1 MWALLFYDYRE
12 NAKNAEKEPHLTKSS
27 HKVIPQTISHYRIL
41 DKLGSG
47 GMGEVYLAEDT
58 RLGRKLAL
66 KILPAEFTRDP
77 DRVARF
83 EQEAR
88 AASAL
93 NHPNII
99 TIYEVGV
106 HEGAHFI
113 ATEFI
118 EGRTLRHSLPPA
130 GMPLGEVLEITIQ
143 IASALEAAHRIGIT
157 HRDIKPENVMIRPDG
172 YVKVLDFGLAK
183 LTEKSD
189 PKVDPAKVD
198 KEAATMLQVSRK
210 PGTDPGTVMGTVT
223 YMSPEQARG
232 LPVDSR
238 SDIFS
243 LGVALYE
250 MLTGRPP
257 FDGATSSDVIVA
269 ILVSEPAPISRL
281 VAGVP
286 AELEWSLSKA
296 LRKERND
303 RYQTIKSFLSDLK
316 LLKNRLDFEAEFAR
330 IGQTGSPAQLPYG
343 ISTEAGG
350 EVSEAITAEIS
361 SVVDQ
366 VGASPIR
373 RSSGRTVDSLAILP
387 LANAAA
393 DAEMEYLGDGITES
407 IINSLAQL
415 PQLRVI
421 PRSTVF
427 RYKGQDVDPEEIGKE
442 LGVRAVLTGRI
453 LQLGDSLIV
462 KTELVDVAQ
471 HTQIWGEQYRRPFTD
486 IFALQEEISQEISE
500 KLRLQLSGE
509 ERQKLVKR
517 YTDNTEAYHLYL
529 KGRFYVH
536 KRTPDR
542 IRKGIESFWQA
553 IDLDPNYALAYAG
566 LAEAYGFL
574 ASSTGGQPP
583 REAYPKAKAAATKA
597 LELDET
603 LGEAHCTLGFFRL
616 LYDWDFAAAEEEFKR
631 AIELSPNFANAWDG
645 YGFYFKATGRREAAI
660 QACQRAQEL
669 EPLSLFITLS
679 LAWAYYFARQYDR
692 ALEHGRKT
700 LDMDPNFGFAYW
712 HRGMAYIQQQ
722 RFGDAVTA
730 LRKAISL
737 AGPATTFISY
747 LGYANARL
755 GKEREA
761 RQMIAQLERVS
772 KRQYVSSYFIAMIHL
787 GLGDLD
793 QTFEWIEKAYEERSG
808 FLAFIKVEPMLD
820 ALRGDPRFEELV
832 EKIRP
837 L

>member
-1 MWALLFYDYRE
+1 
-12 NAKNAEKEPHLTKSS
+12 
-27 HKVIPQTISHYRIL
+27 
-41 DKLGSG
+41 
-47 GMGEVYLAEDT
+47 MGEVYLAEDT

-66 KILPAEFTRDP
+66 KFLPAEFTRDP

-130 GMPLGEVLEITIQ
+130 GMPLGEALEITIQ
-143 IASALEAAHRIGIT
+143 IAGALQAAHEAGIT

-198 KEAATMLQVSRK
+198 KEAATMLQVSRQ
-210 PGTDPGTVMGTVT
+210 PGTNPGTVMGTVT

-250 MLTGRPP
+250 MLTGRLP
-257 FDGATSSDVIVA
+257 FDGATPSDVIVA
-269 ILVSEPAPISRL
+269 ILVSEPTPISRL

-286 AELEWSLSKA
+286 AELEWSLNKA
-296 LRKERND
+296 LRKERDD
-303 RYQTIKSFLSDLK
+303 RYQTIKGFLSDLK
-316 LLKNRLDFEAEFAR
+316 LLKSRLDFEAEFAR
-330 IGQTGSPAQLPYG
+330 VGQTRPPAQR
-343 ISTEAGG
+343 ISNEAGG
-350 EVSEAITAEIS
+350 EISEAITVEIGGI
-361 SVVDQ
+361 VDQ
-366 VGASPIR
+366 VITSPIR
-373 RSSGRTVDSLAILP
+373 RSTGRAVDSLAILP
-387 LANAAA
+387 LANDGA

-415 PQLRVI
+415 PQLRVT

-427 RYKGQDVDPEEIGKE
+427 RYKGRTVDPQEVGKE
-442 LGVRAVLTGRI
+442 LGVRALLMGRI

-500 KLRLQLSGE
+500 KLRLQLTGE

-529 KGRFYVH
+529 KGRYYVH
-536 KRTPDR
+536 KRTPDW
-542 IRKGIESFWQA
+542 IKKGIESFLQA

-583 REAYPKAKAAATKA
+583 REAYPKAKAAAMKA

-616 LYDWDFAAAEEEFKR
+616 LYDWDFTAAEDEFKR

-645 YGFYFKATGRREAAI
+645 YGFYFKATGQREAAI
-660 QACQRAQEL
+660 QACRRAQEL

-692 ALEHGRKT
+692 ALEQGRKT

-712 HRGMAYIQQQ
+712 HRGMAYIQQKK
-722 RFGDAVTA
+722 FSDAVTA
-730 LRKAISL
+730 LRKAITLSGT
-737 AGPATTFISY
+737 APTFISY

-761 RQMIAQLERVS
+761 RQMIAQLERLS
-772 KRQYVSSYFIAMIHL
+772 KRQYVSSYFIAMVHL

-793 QTFEWIEKAYEERSG
+793 QTFEWLEKAYEERSG
-808 FLAFIKVEPMLD
+808 FLAFIKIEPMLD
-820 ALRGDPRFEELV
+820 ALRGDPRFKLLT

-837 L
+837 LS

>member
-1 MWALLFYDYRE
+1 M
-12 NAKNAEKEPHLTKSS
+12 
-27 HKVIPQTISHYRIL
+27 ISHYRIL

-47 GMGEVYLAEDT
+47 GMGEVYLAEDA

-66 KILPAEFTRDP
+66 KILPAEFTQDS
-77 DRVARF
+77 DRLARF

-99 TIYEVGV
+99 TIYEVGE

-113 ATEFI
+113 ATEYI
-118 EGRTLRHSLPPA
+118 EGRTLRQLMPA
-130 GMPLGEVLEITIQ
+130 TGMPLGEALEIAIQ
-143 IASALEAAHRIGIT
+143 IAGALQAAHEAGIT

-189 PKVDPAKVD
+189 PRIDLAKVD
-198 KEAATMLQVSRK
+198 KEAATMLK
-210 PGTDPGTVMGTVT
+210 PNTDPGTVMGTVT

-232 LPVDSR
+232 LRVDAR

-243 LGVALYE
+243 LGVMLYE
-250 MLTGRPP
+250 MITGRPP
-257 FDGATSSDVIVA
+257 FDGATSSDVIAA
-269 ILVSEPAPISRL
+269 ILVSEARPISQL
-281 VAGVP
+281 VAGLP
-286 AELEWSLSKA
+286 PEFEWSLNKA
-296 LRKERND
+296 LRKERDN
-303 RYQTIKSFLSDLK
+303 RYQTIKSFLSDMK
-316 LLKNRLDFEAEFAR
+316 LLKSRLEFEAEFNRA
-330 IGQTGSPAQLPYG
+330 GQVQTPYATSYGPSYSSSSG
-343 ISTEAGG
+343 IRDEASV
-350 EVSEAITAEIS
+350 EISEAVTTEFS
-361 SVVDQ
+361 GFVDQ
-366 VGASPIR
+366 VISSPIR
-373 RSSGRTVDSLAILP
+373 RSSGRAVDSLAILP
-387 LANAAA
+387 LANDGA

-427 RYKGQDVDPEEIGKE
+427 RYKGLKSDPEEIGRE

-453 LQLGDSLIV
+453 LQIGDSLIV
-462 KTELVDVAQ
+462 KTELVDVGRQ
-471 HTQIWGEQYRRPFTD
+471 TQLWGEQYRRPFTD
-486 IFALQEEISQEISE
+486 IFALQEEISQEISG
-500 KLRLQLSGE
+500 KLRLQLTGE

-529 KGRFYVH
+529 KGRYYVH
-536 KRTPDR
+536 KRTPDW
-542 IRKGIESFWQA
+542 IKKGVESFLQA

-583 REAYPKAKAAATKA
+583 REAYPKAKSAAMKA

-616 LYDWDFAAAEEEFKR
+616 LFDWDFAAAEQEFKR

-645 YGFYFKATGRREAAI
+645 YGFYYKATSQSESSIA
-660 QACQRAQEL
+660 ACQRAQEL

-692 ALEHGRKT
+692 AMEQGRKA

-712 HRGMAYIQQQ
+712 HRGMAHIQQKK
-722 RFGDAVTA
+722 FTDAITA

-737 AGPATTFISY
+737 SGPATTFISY

-755 GKEREA
+755 GKSREA

-772 KRQYVSSYFIAMIHL
+772 KRQYVSSYFIAIIHL

-793 QTFEWIEKAYEERSG
+793 QTFEWLEKAYEERSG
-808 FLAFIKVEPMLD
+808 FMAFINVEPMLD
-820 ALRGDPRFEELV
+820 ALRGDPRFKTLA
-832 EKIRP
+832 EKIGP
-837 L
+837 LL

>member
-1 MWALLFYDYRE
+1 
-12 NAKNAEKEPHLTKSS
+12 
-27 HKVIPQTISHYRIL
+27 VISRTISHYRIL

-77 DRVARF
+77 DRLARF

-99 TIYEVGV
+99 TIYEIGEL
-106 HEGAHFI
+106 EGAHYI
-113 ATEFI
+113 ATEYI
-118 EGRTLRHSLPPA
+118 EGRTLRQLTPPG
-130 GMPLGEVLEITIQ
+130 GMPLREALEIASQ
-143 IASALEAAHRIGIT
+143 IAGALQAAHEAGIT

-189 PKVDPAKVD
+189 PRIDPAKVD
-198 KEAATMLQVSRK
+198 KEAATMLR
-210 PGTDPGTVMGTVT
+210 PNTDPGTVMGTVT

-232 LPVDSR
+232 LRVDAR

-243 LGVALYE
+243 LGVLIYE
-250 MLTGRPP
+250 MIAGRPP
-257 FDGATSSDVIVA
+257 FDGATSSDVIAA
-269 ILVSEPAPISRL
+269 ILVSEPRPISQL
-281 VAGVP
+281 VAGIP
-286 AELEWSLSKA
+286 SEFEWSLSKA
-296 LRKERND
+296 LRKERDD
-303 RYQTIKSFLSDLK
+303 RYDTIRSFLSDLK
-316 LLKNRLDFEAEFAR
+316 LLKNRLDFEAEYAR
-330 IGQTGSPAQLPYG
+330 VTQTQQPYG
-343 ISTEAGG
+343 LSDEAR
-350 EVSEAITAEIS
+350 AEIGEAVTTELS
-361 SVVDQ
+361 GVVDEFIT
-366 VGASPIR
+366 SPVR

-387 LANAAA
+387 LANDGA

-427 RYKGQDVDPEEIGKE
+427 RYKGRQVDPEEIGKE
-442 LGVRAVLTGRI
+442 LGVRAVLIGRI
-453 LQLGDSLIV
+453 LQIGDSLIV
-462 KTELVDVAQ
+462 KTELVDVGR
-471 HTQIWGEQYRRPFTD
+471 HTQLWGEQYRRPFTD
-486 IFALQEEISQEISE
+486 IFALQEEISQEISG
-500 KLRLQLSGE
+500 KLRLQLTGE
-509 ERQKLVKR
+509 ERQKLIKR

-529 KGRFYVH
+529 KGRYYVH
-536 KRTPDR
+536 KRTPDW
-542 IRKGIESFWQA
+542 IKKGIELFLQA

-616 LYDWDFAAAEEEFKR
+616 LYDWDFAAAEAEFKR
-631 AIELSPNFANAWDG
+631 AIELSPKFANAWDG
-645 YGFYFKATGRREAAI
+645 YGFYFKATGQSEASI
-660 QACQRAQEL
+660 RACQRAQEL

-692 ALEHGRKT
+692 SMEQGNKA

-712 HRGMAYIQQQ
+712 HRGMAFIQKK
-722 RFGDAVTA
+722 RFGEAIAA

-737 AGPATTFISY
+737 SGPATTFISY

-755 GKEREA
+755 GKSREA

-772 KRQYVSSYFIAMIHL
+772 KRQYVSSYFIAIIYM

-793 QTFEWIEKAYEERSG
+793 RTFEWLEKAYEERSG
-808 FLAFIKVEPMLD
+808 FMAFINVEPMLD
-820 ALRGDPRFEELV
+820 ALRGDPRFKALA
-832 EKIRP
+832 EKIAP
-837 L
+837 LP

>member
-1 MWALLFYDYRE
+1 VVSR
-12 NAKNAEKEPHLTKSS
+12 
-27 HKVIPQTISHYRIL
+27 TISHYRIL

-77 DRVARF
+77 DRLARF

-99 TIYEVGV
+99 TIYEVGE

-118 EGRTLRHSLPPA
+118 EGRTLRQSSPPG
-130 GMPLGEVLEITIQ
+130 GMPLGEALEIAIQ
-143 IASALEAAHRIGIT
+143 VAGALQAAHEAGIT

-189 PKVDPAKVD
+189 PKIDPAKID
-198 KEAATMLQVSRK
+198 KEAATVLM
-210 PGTDPGTVMGTVT
+210 PNTDPGTVMGTVT

-232 LPVDSR
+232 LRVDAR

-243 LGVALYE
+243 LGVMLYE
-250 MLTGRPP
+250 MVAGRPP
-257 FDGATSSDVIVA
+257 FDGATSSDVIAA
-269 ILVSEPAPISRL
+269 ILVREPTPISRL
-281 VAGVP
+281 VAGIP
-286 AELEWSLSKA
+286 SEFEWSLNKA
-296 LRKERND
+296 LRKERDD
-303 RYQTIKSFLSDLK
+303 RYETVRTFLSDLK
-316 LLKNRLDFEAEFAR
+316 LLKSRLDFESALAR
-330 IGQTGSPAQLPYG
+330 AGQPPSLFGVSDEARMEIG
-343 ISTEAGG
+343 EA
-350 EVSEAITAEIS
+350 VTTEIS
-361 SVVDQ
+361 GVVDE
-366 VGASPIR
+366 VIASPIR
-373 RSSGRTVDSLAILP
+373 RSSSRAIDSLAILP
-387 LANAAA
+387 LVNDGA

-407 IINSLAQL
+407 IINSLSQL

-427 RYKGQDVDPEEIGKE
+427 RYKGQKVDPEEIGRE

-453 LQLGDSLIV
+453 MQLGDSLIV
-462 KTELVDVAQ
+462 KTELVDVAR
-471 HTQIWGEQYRRPFTD
+471 HTQLWGEQYRRSFTD
-486 IFALQEEISQEISE
+486 IFSLQDDISQEISG

-509 ERQKLVKR
+509 ERQKLIKR
-517 YTDNTEAYHLYL
+517 YTDNTEAYRLYL
-529 KGRFYVH
+529 KGRHFVH
-536 KRTPDR
+536 KRTPDW
-542 IRKGIESFWQA
+542 IKKGVECFLQA
-553 IDLDPNYALAYAG
+553 SDFDPNYALAYAG

-574 ASSTGGQPP
+574 ASSTGGQRP

-616 LYDWDFAAAEEEFKR
+616 LYDWEFTAAENEFKR
-631 AIELSPNFANAWDG
+631 AIEFSPNFANAWDG
-645 YGFYFKATGRREAAI
+645 YGFYFKATGQNEASI
-660 QACQRAQEL
+660 RACQRAQEL

-692 ALEHGRKT
+692 AMEQGAKA

-712 HRGMAYIQQQ
+712 HRGMAYIQQKK
-722 RFGDAVTA
+722 FGDAITA

-737 AGPATTFISY
+737 SGPATTFISY

-755 GKEREA
+755 GKSREA

-772 KRQYVSSYFIAMIHL
+772 KRQYVSSYFIAIIYL
-787 GLGDLD
+787 GLGELD
-793 QTFEWIEKAYEERSG
+793 RTFEWLEKAYEERSG
-808 FLAFIKVEPMLD
+808 FMAFINVEPMLD
-820 ALRGDPRFEELV
+820 ALRGDPRFKALA

-837 L
+837 LS

>member
-1 MWALLFYDYRE
+1 MVLR
-12 NAKNAEKEPHLTKSS
+12 
-27 HKVIPQTISHYRIL
+27 TISHYRIL

-66 KILPAEFTRDP
+66 KLLPADFTRDP

-99 TIYEVGV
+99 TIYEVGE

-118 EGRTLRHSLPPA
+118 EGRTLRQLLPPG
-130 GMPLGEVLEITIQ
+130 GMPLNSALEIAIQ
-143 IASALEAAHRIGIT
+143 IAGALQAAHEAGIT

-183 LTEKSD
+183 LTERSD
-189 PKVDPAKVD
+189 PKIDLTKPAKVD
-198 KEAATMLQVSRK
+198 KEAATMLK
-210 PGTDPGTVMGTVT
+210 PNTDPGTVLGTVT

-232 LPVDSR
+232 LRVDAR
-238 SDIFS
+238 SDVFS
-243 LGVALYE
+243 LGVMLYE
-250 MLTGRPP
+250 MVAGAPP
-257 FDGATSSDVIVA
+257 FDGATSSDVIAA
-269 ILVSEPAPISRL
+269 ILVREPAPISRL
-281 VAGVP
+281 VAGIP
-286 AELEWSLSKA
+286 SEFEWSLNKA
-296 LRKERND
+296 LRKERDD
-303 RYQTIKSFLSDLK
+303 RYDTVRSFLSDLK
-316 LLKNRLDFEAEFAR
+316 LLKSRLDFETELAR
-330 IGQTGSPAQLPYG
+330 TGQSPSLFG
-343 ISTEAGG
+343 ISDEARVGIG
-350 EVSEAITAEIS
+350 EAVTTEIS
-361 SVVDQ
+361 GVVDE
-366 VGASPIR
+366 VIASPVR
-373 RSSGRTVDSLAILP
+373 RSSGRAIDSLAILP
-387 LANAAA
+387 LINDGA

-407 IINSLAQL
+407 IINSLTQL

-427 RYKGQDVDPEEIGKE
+427 RYKGQKVDPEEIGRE

-462 KTELVDVAQ
+462 KTELVDVGR
-471 HTQIWGEQYRRPFTD
+471 HTQLWGEQYRRSFTD
-486 IFALQEEISQEISE
+486 IFSLQDDISQEISG
-500 KLRLQLSGE
+500 KLRLQLTGE
-509 ERQKLVKR
+509 ERRKLVKH
-517 YTDNTEAYHLYL
+517 YTDNTEAWLLYQ
-529 KGRFYVH
+529 KGRYYVH
-536 KRTPDR
+536 KRTPDW
-542 IRKGIESFWQA
+542 IKKGVECFLQA
-553 IDLDPNYALAYAG
+553 TDLDPNYALAYAG

-597 LELDET
+597 LELDEA

-616 LYDWDFAAAEEEFKR
+616 LYDWDLAAAEEEFGR

-645 YGFYFKATGRREAAI
+645 YGFYFKATSQSEASI
-660 QACQRAQEL
+660 RACQRAQEL

-692 ALEHGRKT
+692 AMEQGAKA

-712 HRGMAYIQQQ
+712 HRGMAYIQQK
-722 RFGDAVTA
+722 RFGDAITA

-737 AGPATTFISY
+737 SGPATTFISY

-755 GKEREA
+755 GKGREA

-772 KRQYVSSYFIAMIHL
+772 KRQYVSSYFIAIIYL

-793 QTFEWIEKAYEERSG
+793 RTFEWLEKAYQERSG
-808 FLAFIKVEPMLD
+808 FMAFINVEPLLD
-820 ALRGDPRFEELV
+820 ALRGDPRFKSLI
-832 EKIRP
+832 EKIEP
-837 L
+837 LSPPGNRQN

>member
-1 MWALLFYDYRE
+1 MI
-12 NAKNAEKEPHLTKSS
+12 S
-27 HKVIPQTISHYRIL
+27 QTISHYRIL

-66 KILPAEFTRDP
+66 KILPAEFTQDAE
-77 DRVARF
+77 RVARF
-83 EQEAR
+83 RQEAR

-99 TIYEVGV
+99 TIYEVGE
-106 HEGAHFI
+106 HEGVHFI
-113 ATEFI
+113 ATEYI
-118 EGRTLRHSLPPA
+118 EGRTLRHCLQLA
-130 GMPLGEVLEITIQ
+130 GMQLREALEIAIQ
-143 IASALEAAHRIGIT
+143 IAGALQAAHEAGIT

-183 LTEKSD
+183 LTEKREGERERGRAGEEDTLILAPPLPHS
-189 PKVDPAKVD
+189 PSPP
-198 KEAATMLQVSRK
+198 LSL
-210 PGTDPGTVMGTVT
+210 PGTVMGTVT

-232 LPVDSR
+232 LGVDAR

-250 MLTGRPP
+250 MITGRPP
-257 FDGATSSDVIVA
+257 FDGATSSDVIAA
-269 ILVSEPAPISRL
+269 ILVSDPRPISQL

-286 AELEWSLSKA
+286 AELEWNLNKA
-296 LRKERND
+296 LRKERDD

-316 LLKNRLDFEAEFAR
+316 HLKNRLDFEAEFAR
-330 IGQTGSPAQLPYG
+330 IGPTGLAEPSG
-343 ISTEAGG
+343 RISGAI
-350 EVSEAITAEIS
+350 SEAVTTEIS
-361 SVVDQ
+361 
-366 VGASPIR
+366 GAVNQAIAAPIR
-373 RSSGRTVDSLAILP
+373 RSSGRAVDSLAIIP
-387 LANAAA
+387 LANDGG

-407 IINSLAQL
+407 IINTLAQL

-427 RYKGQDVDPEEIGKE
+427 RYKGREVDPQQIGEE
-442 LGVRAVLTGRI
+442 LDVRAVLTGRI

-462 KTELVDVAQ
+462 KTELVDVAK
-471 HTQIWGEQYRRPFTD
+471 HTQLWGEQYRRPFTD
-486 IFALQEEISQEISE
+486 IFALQEEISEEISE
-500 KLRLQLSGE
+500 KLRLQLTGE

-529 KGRFYVH
+529 KGRYYVH
-536 KRTPDR
+536 KRTPDW
-542 IRKGIESFWQA
+542 IRKGIECFLQA

-583 REAYPKAKAAATKA
+583 REAYPKAKAAALKA
-597 LELDET
+597 LELDEA

-616 LYDWDFAAAEEEFKR
+616 LFDWDFAAAEAEFKR
-631 AIELSPNFANAWDG
+631 AVELSPNFANAWDG
-645 YGFYFKATGRREAAI
+645 LGFYYKATGQREAAI
-660 QACQRAQEL
+660 RACQRAQEL

-679 LAWAYYFARQYDR
+679 HAWAYYFARQYDR
-692 ALEHGRKT
+692 AMEQGRKT

-712 HRGMAYIQQQ
+712 HRGMACIQQKK
-722 RFGDAVTA
+722 FDDAVTA
-730 LRKAISL
+730 LRKAIGLS
-737 AGPATTFISY
+737 GPATTFISY

-793 QTFEWIEKAYEERSG
+793 QTFEWLEKAYEERSG
-808 FLAFIKVEPMLD
+808 FLAFIRVEPMLD
-820 ALRGDPRFEELV
+820 ALRGDARFKALA
-832 EKIRP
+832 EKIKP
-837 L
+837 LN

>member
-1 MWALLFYDYRE
+1 
-12 NAKNAEKEPHLTKSS
+12 
-27 HKVIPQTISHYRIL
+27 
-41 DKLGSG
+41 
-47 GMGEVYLAEDT
+47 MGEVYLAEDR

-66 KILPAEFTRDP
+66 KILPSEFTQDP

-99 TIYEVGV
+99 TIYEVGE

-113 ATEFI
+113 ATEFV
-118 EGRTLRHSLPPA
+118 EGRTLRQAAPPG
-130 GMPLGEVLEITIQ
+130 GMPLGE
-143 IASALEAAHRIGIT
+143 ALEVAIQVAGALQAAHEAGIT

-189 PKVDPAKVD
+189 PKIDPAKVD
-198 KEAATMLQVSRK
+198 KEAATVLRPK
-210 PGTDPGTVMGTVT
+210 TDPGTVMGTVT

-232 LPVDSR
+232 LSVDAR

-243 LGVALYE
+243 LGVMLYE
-250 MLTGRPP
+250 MVAGRPP
-257 FDGATSSDVIVA
+257 FEGSTSSDVIAA
-269 ILVSEPAPISRL
+269 ILVRDPAPISRL
-281 VAGVP
+281 VAGIP
-286 AELEWSLSKA
+286 SEFEWSLNKA
-296 LRKERND
+296 LRKERDD
-303 RYQTIKSFLSDLK
+303 RYETVRSLLSDLK
-316 LLKNRLDFEAEFAR
+316 LLKSRLDFESALAR
-330 IGQTGSPAQLPYG
+330 AGQPQSLFG
-343 ISTEAGG
+343 ISDEARAEIG
-350 EVSEAITAEIS
+350 EAMTAEIS
-361 SVVDQ
+361 GFVDD
-366 VGASPIR
+366 VIASPIR
-373 RSSGRTVDSLAILP
+373 RSSGRAIDSLAILP
-387 LANAAA
+387 LTIDGA

-407 IINSLAQL
+407 IINSLTQL

-427 RYKGQDVDPEEIGKE
+427 RYKGRKVDPEEIGRE

-462 KTELVDVAQ
+462 KTELVDVGR
-471 HTQIWGEQYRRPFTD
+471 HTQLWGEQYRRSFTD
-486 IFALQEEISQEISE
+486 IFSLQDEISQEISG

-517 YTDNTEAYHLYL
+517 YTDNTEAYRLYL
-529 KGRFYVH
+529 KGRHFVH
-536 KRTPDR
+536 KRTPDW
-542 IRKGIESFWQA
+542 IKKGVECFLQA

-583 REAYPKAKAAATKA
+583 REAYPKAKSAATKA

-616 LYDWDFAAAEEEFKR
+616 LYDWDFAVAENEFTR

-645 YGFYFKATGRREAAI
+645 YGFYFKATGQSEASI
-660 QACQRAQEL
+660 HACQRAQEL

-692 ALEHGRKT
+692 AMEQGAKA

-712 HRGMAYIQQQ
+712 HRGMAYIQQK
-722 RFGDAVTA
+722 RFGDAITA

-737 AGPATTFISY
+737 SGPATTFISY

-755 GKEREA
+755 GKSREA

-772 KRQYVSSYFIAMIHL
+772 KRQYVSSYFIAVIYL

-793 QTFEWIEKAYEERSG
+793 QTFEWLEKAYQERSG
-808 FLAFIKVEPMLD
+808 FMAFINIEPMLD
-820 ALRGDPRFEELV
+820 ALRGDPRFKALS

-837 L
+837 LS

>member
-1 MWALLFYDYRE
+1 
-12 NAKNAEKEPHLTKSS
+12 
-27 HKVIPQTISHYRIL
+27 
-41 DKLGSG
+41 
-47 GMGEVYLAEDT
+47 MGEVYLAEDM

-77 DRVARF
+77 DRLARF

-99 TIYEVGV
+99 TIYEVGE

-113 ATEFI
+113 ATEYI
-118 EGRTLRHSLPPA
+118 EGRTLRQSTPPGGA
-130 GMPLGEVLEITIQ
+130 TLREALEITIQ
-143 IASALEAAHRIGIT
+143 IAGALQAAHEAGIT

-189 PKVDPAKVD
+189 PKIDPAKID
-198 KEAATMLQVSRK
+198 KEAATMLK
-210 PGTDPGTVMGTVT
+210 PNTDPGMVMGTVT

-232 LPVDSR
+232 LRVDAR

-243 LGVALYE
+243 LGVMLYE
-250 MLTGRPP
+250 MIAGRPP
-257 FDGATSSDVIVA
+257 FDGATSSDVIAA
-269 ILVSEPAPISRL
+269 ILVSEPRPISRL
-281 VAGVP
+281 VAGIP
-286 AELEWSLSKA
+286 SEFEWSLNKA
-296 LRKERND
+296 LRKERDD
-303 RYQTIKSFLSDLK
+303 RYDTIRSFLSDLK
-316 LLKNRLDFEAEFAR
+316 LLKNRLDFEAEYAR
-330 IGQTGSPAQLPYG
+330 VGQTQSLFGKSD
-343 ISTEAGG
+343 EAGLEISEAVTT
-350 EVSEAITAEIS
+350 EVSR
-361 SVVDQ
+361 VVDE
-366 VGASPIR
+366 VIASPIR
-373 RSSGRTVDSLAILP
+373 RSSGRAVDSLAIMP
-387 LANAAA
+387 LANDSA

-427 RYKGQDVDPEEIGKE
+427 RYKGRKVDPEEIGKE

-453 LQLGDSLIV
+453 LQIGDSLIV
-462 KTELVDVAQ
+462 KTELVDVGRQ
-471 HTQIWGEQYRRPFTD
+471 TQLWGEQYRRPFTD
-486 IFALQEEISQEISE
+486 IFALQEEISQEISGN
-500 KLRLQLSGE
+500 LRLQLSGE
-509 ERQKLVKR
+509 ERQKLIKR

-529 KGRFYVH
+529 KGRYYVH
-536 KRTPDR
+536 KRTPDW
-542 IRKGIESFWQA
+542 IKKGVESFLQA

-583 REAYPKAKAAATKA
+583 REAYPKAKAAAAKA
-597 LELDET
+597 LELDDT

-645 YGFYFKATGRREAAI
+645 YGFYFKATGQSEASI
-660 QACQRAQEL
+660 RSCRRAQEL

-692 ALEHGRKT
+692 AMEQGRKA

-712 HRGMAYIQQQ
+712 HRGMAYIQQKK
-722 RFGDAVTA
+722 FADAVTA
-730 LRKAISL
+730 LRKAINLS
-737 AGPATTFISY
+737 GPATTFISY
-747 LGYANARL
+747 LGYANARM
-755 GKEREA
+755 GKHREA

-772 KRQYVSSYFIAMIHL
+772 KRQYVSSYFIAVIYL

-793 QTFEWIEKAYEERSG
+793 RTFEWLEKAYEERSG
-808 FLAFIKVEPMLD
+808 FMAFINVEPMLD
-820 ALRGDPRFEELV
+820 ALRSDPRFKALA
-832 EKIRP
+832 EKIGP
-837 L
+837 LTI

>member
-1 MWALLFYDYRE
+1 MV
-12 NAKNAEKEPHLTKSS
+12 S
-27 HKVIPQTISHYRIL
+27 QTISHYRIL

-66 KILPAEFTRDP
+66 KILPAEFTQDAE
-77 DRVARF
+77 RVARF
-83 EQEAR
+83 RQEAR

-99 TIYEVGV
+99 TIYEVGE
-106 HEGAHFI
+106 HEGVHFI
-113 ATEFI
+113 AIEYI
-118 EGRTLRHSLPPA
+118 EGRTLRHCLQLA
-130 GMPLGEVLEITIQ
+130 GMQLREALEITIQ
-143 IASALEAAHRIGIT
+143 IAGALQAAHEAGIT

-189 PKVDPAKVD
+189 SKIDAAKID
-198 KEAATMLQVSRK
+198 KEAATRIRAN
-210 PGTDPGTVMGTVT
+210 TDPGTVMGTVT

-232 LPVDSR
+232 LAVDAR

-243 LGVALYE
+243 LGVMLYE
-250 MLTGRPP
+250 MITGRPP
-257 FDGATSSDVIVA
+257 FDGATSSDVIAA
-269 ILVSEPAPISRL
+269 ILVSDPRPISQF

-286 AELEWSLSKA
+286 AEFEWNLNKA
-296 LRKERND
+296 LRKERDD
-303 RYQTIKSFLSDLK
+303 RYQTIKSFLSDLRH
-316 LLKNRLDFEAEFAR
+316 LKNRLDFEAEFAR
-330 IGQTGSPAQLPYG
+330 VGPTGL
-343 ISTEAGG
+343 G
-350 EVSEAITAEIS
+350 EPLNRTSGEISEAVTTEIS
-361 SVVDQ
+361 GAVNQ
-366 VGASPIR
+366 VIAAPIHR
-373 RSSGRTVDSLAILP
+373 GLRGSSGRAVDSLAIIP
-387 LANAAA
+387 LANDGVDA
-393 DAEMEYLGDGITES
+393 DMEYLGDGITES
-407 IINSLAQL
+407 IINTLAQL

-427 RYKGQDVDPEEIGKE
+427 RYKGQGVDPEEIGRE

-462 KTELVDVAQ
+462 KTELVDVGR
-471 HTQIWGEQYRRPFTD
+471 HTQLWGEQYRRPFND
-486 IFALQEEISQEISE
+486 IFALQEEISREISE
-500 KLRLQLSGE
+500 KLRLQLTGE

-517 YTDNTEAYHLYL
+517 YTDNTAAYHLYL
-529 KGRFYVH
+529 KGRYYVH
-536 KRTPDR
+536 KRTPDW
-542 IRKGIESFWQA
+542 IRKGIESFLQA

-583 REAYPKAKAAATKA
+583 REAYPKAKAAAMKA
-597 LELDET
+597 LELDES

-616 LYDWDFAAAEEEFKR
+616 LYDWDFAAAEAEFKR
-631 AIELSPNFANAWDG
+631 AVELSPNFANAWDG
-645 YGFYFKATGRREAAI
+645 YGFYFKATGQREAAI
-660 QACQRAQEL
+660 RACQRAQEL

-679 LAWAYYFARQYDR
+679 HAWAYYFARQYDR
-692 ALEHGRKT
+692 AMEQGRKT

-712 HRGMAYIQQQ
+712 HRGMACIQQKK
-722 RFGDAVTA
+722 FDDAVTA

-737 AGPATTFISY
+737 SGPATTFISY
-747 LGYANARL
+747 LGYANAKL

-793 QTFEWIEKAYEERSG
+793 QTFEWLEKAYEERSG
-808 FLAFIKVEPMLD
+808 FLAFVRVEPMLD
-820 ALRGDPRFEELV
+820 ALRGDTRFKALA
-832 EKIRP
+832 EKIKP
-837 L
+837 LT

>member
-1 MWALLFYDYRE
+1 VF
-12 NAKNAEKEPHLTKSS
+12 S
-27 HKVIPQTISHYRIL
+27 QTISHYRIL

-47 GMGEVYLAEDT
+47 GMGEVYLAEDA

-66 KILPAEFTRDP
+66 KILPADFTRDA

-99 TIYEVGV
+99 TIYEVGE

-118 EGRTLRHSLPPA
+118 EGRTLRKSLPPG
-130 GMPLGEVLEITIQ
+130 GMPLNEALEIAIQ
-143 IASALEAAHRIGIT
+143 TAGALQAAHEAGIT

-183 LTEKSD
+183 LTEQSD
-189 PKVDPAKVD
+189 PKIDSSNVANID
-198 KEAATMLQVSRK
+198 KEAATMLR
-210 PGTDPGTVMGTVT
+210 PNTDPGTVMGTVT

-232 LPVDSR
+232 LRVDAR

-243 LGVALYE
+243 LGVMLYE
-250 MLTGRPP
+250 MVAGRPP
-257 FDGATSSDVIVA
+257 FDGATSSDVIAA
-269 ILVSEPAPISRL
+269 ILVRDPAPISRL
-281 VAGVP
+281 VAGIP
-286 AELEWSLSKA
+286 PEFEWSLSKA
-296 LRKERND
+296 LRKDRDD
-303 RYQTIKSFLSDLK
+303 RYDTVRSFLGDLK
-316 LLKNRLDFEAEFAR
+316 LLKSRLDFEAELSRAR
-330 IGQTGSPAQLPYG
+330 QPLTLAGMSE
-343 ISTEAGG
+343 EARV
-350 EVSEAITAEIS
+350 EISEAVTTEIS
-361 SVVDQ
+361 GLADDLIS
-366 VGASPIR
+366 SPVR
-373 RSSGRTVDSLAILP
+373 RSSGRAIDSLAILP
-387 LANAAA
+387 LVNDGA

-407 IINSLAQL
+407 IINSLTQL

-427 RYKGQDVDPEEIGKE
+427 RYKDRKVDPEQIGLE

-453 LQLGDSLIV
+453 LHLGDSLIV
-462 KTELVDVAQ
+462 KTELVDVGQGAQ
-471 HTQIWGEQYRRPFTD
+471 LWGEQYRRSFTD
-486 IFALQEEISQEISE
+486 IFSLQDDISQEISG

-517 YTDNTEAYHLYL
+517 YTDNIEAYQLYL
-529 KGRFYVH
+529 KGRYYVH
-536 KRTPDR
+536 KRTPDW
-542 IRKGIESFWQA
+542 IRKGVECFSQA

-574 ASSTGGQPP
+574 ASSTGGQQP
-583 REAYPKAKAAATKA
+583 REAYPRAKAAAVKA

-603 LGEAHCTLGFFRL
+603 LGEAHCSLGFFRL
-616 LYDWDFAAAEEEFKR
+616 LYDWDFPSAEEEFKR

-645 YGFYFKATGRREAAI
+645 YGFYFKATGQSEASI
-660 QACQRAQEL
+660 RACQRAQEL

-679 LAWAYYFARQYDR
+679 LAWAWYFARQYER
-692 ALEHGRKT
+692 ALEQGSKA

-712 HRGMAYIQQQ
+712 HRGMACIQQN
-722 RFGDAVTA
+722 RFGDAITA

-737 AGPATTFISY
+737 FGPATAFISY

-772 KRQYVSSYFIAMIHL
+772 KRLYVSSYFIAIIYL

-793 QTFEWIEKAYEERSG
+793 QTFEWLEKAYEERSG
-808 FLAFIKVEPMLD
+808 FMAFINVEPMLD
-820 ALRGDPRFEELV
+820 ALRGDPRFKTLA

-837 L
+837 LPQPENIQY

>member
-1 MWALLFYDYRE
+1 
-12 NAKNAEKEPHLTKSS
+12 
-27 HKVIPQTISHYRIL
+27 
-41 DKLGSG
+41 
-47 GMGEVYLAEDT
+47 
-58 RLGRKLAL
+58 
-66 KILPAEFTRDP
+66 
-77 DRVARF
+77 
-83 EQEAR
+83 
-88 AASAL
+88 
-93 NHPNII
+93 
-99 TIYEVGV
+99 
-106 HEGAHFI
+106 
-113 ATEFI
+113 
-118 EGRTLRHSLPPA
+118 LPPA
-130 GMPLGEVLEITIQ
+130 GMPLGEALEITIQ
-143 IASALEAAHRIGIT
+143 IAGALQAAHDAGIT

-183 LTEKSD
+183 LTEKRVGERERGRAGEEETLILTPPLS
-189 PKVDPAKVD
+189 PSP
-198 KEAATMLQVSRK
+198 TPPLSL
-210 PGTDPGTVMGTVT
+210 PGTVMGTVT

-257 FDGATSSDVIVA
+257 FDGATSSDVIAA
-269 ILVSEPAPISRL
+269 ILVSEPEPISRL
-281 VAGVP
+281 ATGVP

-296 LRKERND
+296 LRKERDD
-303 RYQTIKSFLSDLK
+303 RYQTIKSFLSDLR

-330 IGQTGSPAQLPYG
+330 IGQTPPAQPPYG
-343 ISTEAGG
+343 MSDEANMEISEAVTT
-350 EVSEAITAEIS
+350 EVSV
-361 SVVDQ
+361 VVDQ
-366 VGASPIR
+366 VIASPIR

-387 LANAAA
+387 LANDGA

-427 RYKGQDVDPEEIGKE
+427 RYKGQAVDPEEIGKK

-529 KGRFYVH
+529 KGRYYVH
-536 KRTPDR
+536 KRTPDW
-542 IRKGIESFWQA
+542 IKKGIEGFLQA

-597 LELDET
+597 LELDEA

-631 AIELSPNFANAWDG
+631 AVELSPKFANAWDG
-645 YGFYFKATGRREAAI
+645 YGFYFKATGQREAAI
-660 QACQRAQEL
+660 RACQRAQEL

-679 LAWAYYFARQYDR
+679 LGWAYYFARQYDR
-692 ALEHGRKT
+692 AMDQGRKT

-712 HRGMAYIQQQ
+712 HRGMACIQQKK
-722 RFGDAVTA
+722 FGDAVTA

-737 AGPATTFISY
+737 SGPATTFISY

-772 KRQYVSSYFIAMIHL
+772 KRQYVSSYFIAIIHL

-793 QTFEWIEKAYEERSG
+793 QTFEWLEKAYEERSG
-808 FLAFIKVEPMLD
+808 FLAFVKVEPMLD
-820 ALRGDPRFEELV
+820 ALRGDPRFKALV
-832 EKIRP
+832 EKIGP
-837 L
+837 LP

>member
-1 MWALLFYDYRE
+1 
-12 NAKNAEKEPHLTKSS
+12 
-27 HKVIPQTISHYRIL
+27 
-41 DKLGSG
+41 
-47 GMGEVYLAEDT
+47 MGEVYLAEDT

-66 KILPAEFTRDP
+66 KILPAEFTQDP
-77 DRVARF
+77 ERLARF

-99 TIYEVGV
+99 TIYEVGEAATEFGGV
-106 HEGAHFI
+106 HFI
-113 ATEFI
+113 ATEYI
-118 EGRTLRHSLPPA
+118 EGRTLRHS
-130 GMPLGEVLEITIQ
+130 MPLVGAALREALEITIQ
-143 IASALEAAHRIGIT
+143 IAGALQAAHEAGIT
-157 HRDIKPENVMIRPDG
+157 HRDIKPENIMIRPDG

-189 PKVDPAKVD
+189 SKLDLSVD
-198 KEAATMLQVSRK
+198 KEAATRLRAN
-210 PGTDPGTVMGTVT
+210 TDPGTVMGTVT

-232 LPVDSR
+232 LRVDAR

-243 LGVALYE
+243 LGVMLYE
-250 MLTGRPP
+250 MVTGRPP
-257 FDGATSSDVIVA
+257 FDGATTSDVIAA
-269 ILVSEPAPISRL
+269 ILVSEPKSISQLAP
-281 VAGVP
+281 GVP
-286 AELEWSLSKA
+286 AELEWTLNKA
-296 LRKERND
+296 LRKERDD
-303 RYQTIKSFLSDLK
+303 RYETAKSFLSDLK
-316 LLKNRLDFEAEFAR
+316 RLKKRLDFEAEFAR
-330 IGQTGSPAQLPYG
+330 VSQSEPPNRV
-343 ISTEAGG
+343 SFAGG
-350 EVSEAITAEIS
+350 AEIS
-361 SVVDQ
+361 EAVTTEISGAVNQ
-366 VGASPIR
+366 VLAAPIR
-373 RSSGRTVDSLAILP
+373 QSSSRTVDSLAILP
-387 LANAAA
+387 LSNDGA

-427 RYKGQDVDPEEIGKE
+427 RYKGQQADPEEIGKK

-453 LQLGDSLIV
+453 LQLGDSLVV
-462 KTELVDVAQ
+462 KTELVDVANQ
-471 HTQIWGEQYRRPFTD
+471 TQLWGEQYRRPFTD
-486 IFALQEEISQEISE
+486 IFALQEEISQEISA
-500 KLRLQLSGE
+500 KLRLQLTGE
-509 ERQKLVKR
+509 DREKLVKR

-529 KGRFYVH
+529 KGRYHVH
-536 KRTPDR
+536 KRTPEW
-542 IRKGIESFWQA
+542 IKKGIESFLKA

-583 REAYPKAKAAATKA
+583 REAYPKAKSAAMKA

-616 LYDWDFAAAEEEFKR
+616 LYDWDFAAAEAEYQR

-645 YGFYFKATGRREAAI
+645 LGFYFKATGQREASI
-660 QACQRAQEL
+660 RACQRAQEL

-679 LAWAYYFARQYDR
+679 LGWAYYFARQYDR
-692 ALEHGRKT
+692 ALDQGRKS

-712 HRGMAYIQQQ
+712 HRGMACIQQK
-722 RFGDAVTA
+722 RYGDAVIA

-737 AGPATTFISY
+737 SGPATTFISY

-772 KRQYVSSYFIAMIHL
+772 KRQYVSSYFIAIIYL

-793 QTFEWIEKAYEERSG
+793 QTFDWLEKAYEERSG

-820 ALRGDPRFEELV
+820 ALRGDPRFKALA

-837 L
+837 LP